1 MEETESFKRAM
12 IKEIKYPKADKLLN
26 ELLKNSRVDAGY
38 FEGVMHKKGAG
49 DMSGGQTSMA
59 DIAFWNEMGTGKTP
73 SRPFMSRAIEMAEK
87 EIVAFAYAEMKK
99 DSYTAERFYKRL
111 GLFLVAKIKE
121 QIATS
126 KSWAE
131 PNSESTIKLKTRNGK
146 RGDQPL
152 VDWGNL
158 MRTADFKAIHNS
170 MFKRFTL

>member
-1 MEETESFKRAM
+1 MEETESFKGIM
-12 IKEIKYPKADKLLN
+12 SVKEIKYPKADKLLN

-59 DIAFWNEMGTGKTP
+59 DIAFWNEMGIGMP
-73 SRPFMSRAIEMAEK
+73 ARPFMTRAIETAEK
-87 EIVAFAYAEMKK
+87 EIVAFAYAEMRK

-121 QIATS
+121 QVKTS

-131 PNSESTIKLKTRNGK
+131 ENKESTIRQKTRAGK